1 MTLAT
6 LRAHVWKTAGDV
18 ILYYKS
24 NGRRPDLETRLAR
37 PPAAEARVSNDVST
51 EQG

>member
-6 LRAHVWKTAGDV
+6 LRAYVWKTGGDV

-24 NGRRPDLETRLAR
+24 NGKKGSIEKLINREMDGGLPEPNGMHTT
-37 PPAAEARVSNDVST
+37 AA
-51 EQG
+51 